1 MSQTTLRG
9 RFVWHELLTTDPQA
23 AVKFYTQVIGW
34 TTQPWEQNPSY
45 TLWVTERG
53 PVGGVMELPP
63 EAKAMSAP
71 PNWLPYIG
79 TPDLEATVDAAV
91 RLGAKVLRPAAQIP
105 GAGRFAVVA
114 DPQGAVFAA
123 YTADSAMEPSD
134 TPQVGDFS
142 WHELATTD
150 GVAAFRFYEQLF
162 GWVKTDAMD
171 MGPSGVYQ
179 MFGWGGK
186 SMGGVYTAA
195 KDRPAPPNWLSYI
208 VVPDANQAVERV
220 KRAGGKVLN
229 GPMEVPG
236 GDLIATGLD
245 PQGGSFAV
253 HAVKPVATTKAKA
266 SAGTAKAGSR

>member
-9 RFVWHELLTTDPQA
+9 RFVWHELLTTNPQA

-34 TTQPWEQNPSY
+34 TTQSWEHNPSY
-45 TLWVTERG
+45 TLWVTDRG
-53 PVGGVMELPP
+53 PVGGVMEQPP
-63 EAKAMSAP
+63 EAKAVGAP
-71 PNWLPYIG
+71 PSWLAYIG
-79 TPDLEATVDAAV
+79 APDLEATVNSAV
-91 RLGAKVLRPAAQIP
+91 RLGAKVLKPPTEIP
-105 GAGRFAVVA
+105 GAGRFAVLA

-123 YTADSAMEPSD
+123 YTSDSAMEPND
-134 TPQVGDFS
+134 TPRVGDFS

-171 MGPSGVYQ
+171 MGPAGVYQ

-195 KDRPAPPNWLSYI
+195 KDQAASPHWLSYI
-208 VVPDANQAVERV
+208 VVPDSNQAVERV
-220 KRAGGKVLN
+220 KRAGGRVLK
-229 GPMEVPG
+229 GPMEIPG

-245 PQGGSFAV
+245 PEGCAFAV
-253 HAVKPVATTKAKA
+253 HSVSPATATKAKA
-266 SAGTAKAGSR
+266 SVGTAKAGR